1 MKASAYEQT
10 GAPEVLKYVDLPD
23 PICGPSQVR
32 IEVKAISLEGGD
44 VLNRGYGEKPNE
56 PFVVGYTAAGVVTEV
71 GTNVSTV
78 SVGQRVTTLGGS
90 GSHAEQRVV

>member
-32 IEVKAISLEGGD
+32 IEVKAISL
-44 VLNRGYGEKPNE
+44 
-56 PFVVGYTAAGVVTEV
+56 
-71 GTNVSTV
+71 
-78 SVGQRVTTLGGS
+78 
-90 GSHAEQRVV
+90 

>member
-44 VLNRGYGEKPNE
+44 VLNRGMGRNRTSLSLLAIP
-56 PFVVGYTAAGVVTEV
+56 
-71 GTNVSTV
+71 
-78 SVGQRVTTLGGS
+78 QRVS
-90 GSHAEQRVV
+90 